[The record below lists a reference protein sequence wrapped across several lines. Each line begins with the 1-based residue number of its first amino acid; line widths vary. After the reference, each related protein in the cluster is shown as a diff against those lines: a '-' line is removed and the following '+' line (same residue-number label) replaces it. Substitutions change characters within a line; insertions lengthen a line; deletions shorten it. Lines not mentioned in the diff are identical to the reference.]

1 MLSVFDFLLT
11 LKCEDYIMDMMAM
24 LWQFGVIAAILVFG
38 IKVGLASGLANLSKK
53 LFAVICIGYGGGV
66 LIISAIASL
75 YAEQLTQAIYSY
87 NTIFY
92 IIMALIMIIAGLIT
106 IREWKVHNHNTST
119 ATSLAVIAPCPCCFG
134 SIVAS
139 ILIVAPTIGVGAFY
153 LSWYAAATLVGV
165 IIITYFASNT
175 ITKLINKPYPIIL
188 GNFMLLLGAY
198 FLLSAIVIPNIAS
211 SLSKD
216 FSSPTLISF
225 ESIIAIVIMVVV
237 LVIVGIFLNKK
248 SNNILD

>member
-1 MLSVFDFLLT
+1 MMSV
-11 LKCEDYIMDMMAM
+11 
-24 LWQFGVIAAILVFG
+24 LWQFGIIAAILVFG

-53 LFAVICIGYGGGV
+53 LLALICIGYGGGV

-75 YAEQLTQAIYSY
+75 YAEQITQAIYSY
-87 NTIFY
+87 NSIFY
-92 IIMALIMIIAGLIT
+92 MIMALIMIIAGLIT
-106 IREWKVHNHNTST
+106 IREYKVHDHNTST

-153 LSWYAAATLVGV
+153 LSWFAAATLVAV
-165 IIITYFASNT
+165 IIITYFASN
-175 ITKLINKPYPIIL
+175 IIVKHISKPYPIIL

-198 FLLSAIVIPNIAS
+198 FLLSAIVIPNIAG

-216 FSSPTLISF
+216 FGNLTMSSP
-225 ESIIAIVIMVVV
+225 ESIIAIVVM
-237 LVIVGIFLNKK
+237 LVILVIIGVFLNKK
-248 SNNILD
+248 SKSLLE

>member
-1 MLSVFDFLLT
+1 
-11 LKCEDYIMDMMAM
+11 MDMMGV
-24 LWQFGVIAAILVFG
+24 LWQFGILAAILVFG

-53 LFAVICIGYGGGV
+53 LLALICIGYGGGV
-66 LIISAIASL
+66 LLISAVASL

-87 NTIFY
+87 NSIFY

-106 IREWKVHNHNTST
+106 IREYKVHDHNTST

-153 LSWYAAATLVGV
+153 LSWFAAAALVAV
-165 IIITYFASNT
+165 ILVAYFASNIVVKYT
-175 ITKLINKPYPIIL
+175 SKPYPIIL

-198 FLLSAIVIPNIAS
+198 FLLSAIVIPNIAG

-216 FSSPTLISF
+216 FSSLTMSSP
-225 ESIIAIVIMVVV
+225 ESVIAIVVMLIV
-237 LVIVGIFLNKK
+237 LVALGIFLNKRSK
-248 SNNILD
+248 SLLD

>member
-1 MLSVFDFLLT
+1 
-11 LKCEDYIMDMMAM
+11 MDMMSV
-24 LWQFGVIAAILVFG
+24 LWQFGILAAILVFG

-53 LFAVICIGYGGGV
+53 LLAIICVGYGGGV
-66 LIISAIASL
+66 LIISAVASL

-87 NTIFY
+87 NSVFY

-106 IREWKVHNHNTST
+106 IREWEVHDHNTST

-153 LSWYAAATLVGV
+153 LSWFAAAALVAV
-165 IIITYFASNT
+165 IIITYFASN
-175 ITKLINKPYPIIL
+175 IIVKLTSKPYPIIL

-198 FLLSAIVIPNIAS
+198 FLLSAIVIPNIAG
-211 SLSKD
+211 SLTKD
-216 FSSPTLISF
+216 FKDLTMNSP
-225 ESIIAIVIMVVV
+225 ESIIAVIFMIVV
-237 LVIVGIFLNKK
+237 LVIIGVFLSKK
-248 SNNILD
+248 SKSLLE

>member
-1 MLSVFDFLLT
+1 
-11 LKCEDYIMDMMAM
+11 MDMMSV
-24 LWQFGVIAAILVFG
+24 LWQFGILAAILVFG
-38 IKVGLASGLANLSKK
+38 VKVGLASGLANLSKK
-53 LFAVICIGYGGGV
+53 LLAIICIGYGGGV
-66 LIISAIASL
+66 LLISAVASL

-87 NTIFY
+87 NSVFY

-106 IREWKVHNHNTST
+106 IREWKVHDHNTST

-153 LSWYAAATLVGV
+153 LSWFAAAALVAV
-165 IIITYFASNT
+165 ILIAYFASNIVVKYT
-175 ITKLINKPYPIIL
+175 SKPYPIIL

-198 FLLSAIVIPNIAS
+198 FLLSAIVIPNIAG

-216 FSSPTLISF
+216 FSDLTMSSPG
-225 ESIIAIVIMVVV
+225 SIIAIVVMIIV
-237 LVIVGIFLNKK
+237 LVAVGIFLNKK
-248 SNNILD
+248 SKSLLD

>member
-1 MLSVFDFLLT
+1 
-11 LKCEDYIMDMMAM
+11 MDMMGV
-24 LWQFGVIAAILVFG
+24 LWQFGILAAILVFG

-53 LFAVICIGYGGGV
+53 LLAIICVGYGGGV
-66 LIISAIASL
+66 LIISAVASL

-87 NTIFY
+87 NSIFY

-106 IREWKVHNHNTST
+106 IREWKVHDHNTST

-153 LSWYAAATLVGV
+153 LSWFAAAALVAV
-165 IIITYFASNT
+165 IIITYFASNV
-175 ITKLINKPYPIIL
+175 IVKLTSKPYPIIL

-198 FLLSAIVIPNIAS
+198 FLLSAIVIPNIAG

-216 FSSPTLISF
+216 FGELSISAPQ
-225 ESIIAIVIMVVV
+225 SVIAVVIMIVA
-237 LVIVGIFLNKK
+237 LVIIGVFLNKK
-248 SNNILD
+248 SKSLLE

>member
-1 MLSVFDFLLT
+1 MSV
-11 LKCEDYIMDMMAM
+11 
-24 LWQFGVIAAILVFG
+24 LWQFGILAAILVFG

-53 LFAVICIGYGGGV
+53 LLAIICIGYGGGV
-66 LIISAIASL
+66 LIISAVASL

-87 NTIFY
+87 NSIFY

-106 IREWKVHNHNTST
+106 IREWKVHDHNTST

-153 LSWYAAATLVGV
+153 LSWFAAAALVAV
-165 IIITYFASNT
+165 IIIAYFASNIVIKYT
-175 ITKLINKPYPIIL
+175 SKPYPIIL

-198 FLLSAIVIPNIAS
+198 FLLSAIVIPNIAG

-216 FSSPTLISF
+216 FGNLAMSSP
-225 ESIIAIVIMVVV
+225 ESVIAVVV
-237 LVIVGIFLNKK
+237 MLIALVIFGIFLNKRSK
-248 SNNILD
+248 SLLE

>member
-1 MLSVFDFLLT
+1 
-11 LKCEDYIMDMMAM
+11 MDMMSV
-24 LWQFGVIAAILVFG
+24 LWQFGILAAILVFG

-53 LFAVICIGYGGGV
+53 LLAIICVGYGGGV
-66 LIISAIASL
+66 LLISAVASL

-87 NTIFY
+87 NSIFY

-106 IREWKVHNHNTST
+106 IREWKVHDHNTST

-153 LSWYAAATLVGV
+153 LSWFAAAALVAV
-165 IIITYFASNT
+165 IIITYFASNIIVKYT
-175 ITKLINKPYPIIL
+175 SKPYPIIL

-198 FLLSAIVIPNIAS
+198 FLLSAIVIPNIAG

-216 FSSPTLISF
+216 FGNLTMGSPET
-225 ESIIAIVIMVVV
+225 IIAVIVMVVI
-237 LVIVGIFLNKK
+237 LVIIGVFLSKRSK
-248 SNNILD
+248 SLLE

>member
-1 MLSVFDFLLT
+1 MMSV
-11 LKCEDYIMDMMAM
+11 
-24 LWQFGVIAAILVFG
+24 LWQFGILAAILVFG
-38 IKVGLASGLANLSKK
+38 VKVGLASGLANLSKK
-53 LFAVICIGYGGGV
+53 LLAIICIGYGGGV
-66 LIISAIASL
+66 LLISAVASL

-87 NTIFY
+87 NSVFY

-106 IREWKVHNHNTST
+106 IREWKVHDHNTST

-153 LSWYAAATLVGV
+153 LSWFAAAAWVAV
-165 IIITYFASNT
+165 ILIAYFASNIVVKYT
-175 ITKLINKPYPIIL
+175 SKPYPIIL

-198 FLLSAIVIPNIAS
+198 FLLSAIVIPNIAG

-216 FSSPTLISF
+216 FSDLTMSSPG
-225 ESIIAIVIMVVV
+225 SIIAIVVMIIV
-237 LVIVGIFLNKK
+237 LVAVGIFLNKRSK
-248 SNNILD
+248 SLLD

>member
-1 MLSVFDFLLT
+1 
-11 LKCEDYIMDMMAM
+11 MDMRSV
-24 LWQFGVIAAILVFG
+24 LWQFGILAAILVFG

-53 LFAVICIGYGGGV
+53 LLAIICIGYGGGV
-66 LIISAIASL
+66 LLISAVASL

-87 NTIFY
+87 NSVFY

-106 IREWKVHNHNTST
+106 IREWKVHDHNTST

-153 LSWYAAATLVGV
+153 LSWFAAAALVA
-165 IIITYFASNT
+165 IILIAYFASNIVVKYT
-175 ITKLINKPYPIIL
+175 SKPYPIIL

-198 FLLSAIVIPNIAS
+198 FLLSAIVIPNIAG

-216 FSSPTLISF
+216 FSDLTMSSPG
-225 ESIIAIVIMVVV
+225 SIIAIVVMIIV
-237 LVIVGIFLNKK
+237 LVAVGIFLNKK
-248 SNNILD
+248 SKSLLD

>member
-1 MLSVFDFLLT
+1 MSV
-11 LKCEDYIMDMMAM
+11 
-24 LWQFGVIAAILVFG
+24 LWQFGILAAILVFG

-53 LFAVICIGYGGGV
+53 LLAIICVGYGGGV
-66 LIISAIASL
+66 LIISAVASL

-87 NTIFY
+87 NSVFY

-106 IREWKVHNHNTST
+106 IREWKVHDHNTST

-153 LSWYAAATLVGV
+153 LSWFAAAALVAI
-165 IIITYFASNT
+165 IIITYFASN
-175 ITKLINKPYPIIL
+175 IIIKLTSKPYPIIL

-198 FLLSAIVIPNIAS
+198 FLLSAIVIPNIAG

-216 FSSPTLISF
+216 FKDLTMNSP
-225 ESIIAIVIMVVV
+225 ESIIAVIVMVVV
-237 LVIVGIFLNKK
+237 LVIIGVFLSKK
-248 SNNILD
+248 SKSLLE